1 MSTLERVMKVLDDLG
16 YDVKKSS
23 NFANDLNADSLDLV
37 EITLAM
43 EDEFKRDVPD
53 ELSSVPAVV
62 EYIDS

>member
-1 MSTLERVMKVLDDLG
+1 MSTLERVMKVLDGLG

-43 EDEFKRDVPD
+43 EDEFQRDVPD

-62 EYIDS
+62 EYIDT

>member
-1 MSTLERVMKVLDDLG
+1 
-16 YDVKKSS
+16 KSS